1 MFEQALRRL
10 APATLAPQGK
20 GPVHYITLHHI
31 TSHYITLH
39 YILHPK
45 WTCLFGNRGNLNEL
59 FPQNI
64 DRRTFQEIVN
74 ILVKEKC
81 EKIPRNFCTLIPI

>member
-31 TSHYITLH
+31 TFSTLNGLV
-39 YILHPK
+39 YLV
-45 WTCLFGNRGNLNEL
+45 TE
-59 FPQNI
+59 
-64 DRRTFQEIVN
+64 EI
-74 ILVKEKC
+74 
-81 EKIPRNFCTLIPI
+81 

>member
-31 TSHYITLH
+31 TSHYITFS
-39 YILHPK
+39 
-45 WTCLFGNRGNLNEL
+45 TLNGLVYLVTE
-59 FPQNI
+59 
-64 DRRTFQEIVN
+64 EI
-74 ILVKEKC
+74 
-81 EKIPRNFCTLIPI
+81 